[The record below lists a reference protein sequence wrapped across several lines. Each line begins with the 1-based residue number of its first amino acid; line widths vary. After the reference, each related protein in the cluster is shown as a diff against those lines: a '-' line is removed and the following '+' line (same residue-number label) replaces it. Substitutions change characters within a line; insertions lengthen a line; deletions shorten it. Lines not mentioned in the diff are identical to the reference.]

1 MDVRF
6 ARASDEAFRSYCLAL
21 MWSVSNRTDGVLL
34 PDDLNLIPGF
44 RRGTPSELVAAGL
57 WTPQSQGWL
66 ITDYENTQTTRAQ
79 LEAADRARV
88 HEREKK
94 RRQREAKRQAEAAD
108 LPTST
113 DPVVPGDIPR
123 DVPTD
128 NTGQDRTGQAFTK
141 ATSSERSLASV
152 PDPEPGVSTTDT
164 SLPAEGSIC
173 PVCHWPVY
181 PGNAGDHTGGCPR
194 TINRRPPAA

>member
-1 MDVRF
+1 MDLRI

-57 WTPQSQGWL
+57 WTAQSNGWL
-66 ITDYENTQTTRAQ
+66 ITDFENTQTTRAQ

-94 RRQREAKRQAEAAD
+94 RRQREAKRQADAAGQV
-108 LPTST
+108 LTST
-113 DPVVPGDIPR
+113 DPVVPGDIPEG
-123 DVPTD
+123 VPTY
-128 NTGQDRTGQAFTK
+128 NTGQARTGQAFTR
-141 ATSSERSLASV
+141 ATTSSAPDRSLSPV
-152 PDPEPGVSTTDT
+152 LDISE
-164 SLPAEGSIC
+164 LPADPDAAARAADALIAR
-173 PVCHWPVY
+173 V
-181 PGNAGDHTGGCPR
+181 TGK
-194 TINRRPPAA
+194 TA

>member
-1 MDVRF
+1 MDVRI

-57 WTPQSQGWL
+57 WTPQPKGWL
-66 ITDYENTQTTRAQ
+66 IADFENTQTTRAQ

-94 RRQREAKRQAEAAD
+94 RRQREAKRQAETEVS
-108 LPTST
+108 TST
-113 DPVVPGDIPR
+113 DSVVPGDIPR

-128 NTGQDRTGQAFTK
+128 NTGQARTGQAFTK
-141 ATSSERSLASV
+141 ATTSERPLTPV
-152 PDPEPGVSTTDT
+152 PDPAA
-164 SLPAEGSIC
+164 LPTAGSPC
-173 PVCHWPVY
+173 PCGWPVV
-181 PGNAGDHTGGCPR
+181 AGQEREHEGHSAKFAHKT
-194 TINRRPPAA
+194 A